1 MGQVTGELFAQA
13 LVSGLLAGFVFAL
26 IAAGLSLIF
35 GVMEI
40 VNFAHGEF
48 LMLSMYLS
56 YFLHAAFGW
65 DPLVALPLN
74 AIVLFLFGA
83 LVYYALIR
91 RVLRAPMLAQ
101 IFATFGLGIF
111 LQNLAQF
118 LFRPDFR
125 IVGDTMVSGRI
136 ALFGVFVSRPQLV
149 AAGGAILTTA
159 ALWWLLV
166 RTRIG
171 KALLATAEDKQAAA
185 LMGIDPD
192 RMFALSWG
200 LGAACVGVA
209 GALLS
214 TFYYI
219 FPQVGDVFALI
230 AFVAVA
236 LGGFGSVAGAFLGGL
251 IIGAVESLAGVFVA
265 PAVKNIFVF
274 AIYLVV
280 MLVRP
285 RGLLGKQ

>member
-1 MGQVTGELFAQA
+1 MSAQLVAQA
-13 LVSGLLAGFVFAL
+13 LVSGLLTGFVFAL

-56 YFLHAAFGW
+56 YFLHTALGW
-65 DPLVALPLN
+65 DPLAALPLN
-74 AIVLFLFGA
+74 ALALFG
-83 LVYYALIR
+83 LGVFVYYALVR

-101 IFATFGLGIF
+101 IFATFGLGVF

-118 LFRPDFR
+118 LWRPDFR
-125 IVGDTMVSGRI
+125 TLGDTWVSGRI
-136 ALFGVFVSRPQLV
+136 AVGGVFVSRPQLAAAVGAV
-149 AAGGAILTTA
+149 ATTT
-159 ALWWLLV
+159 ALWWLLT
-166 RTRIG
+166 RTEVGR
-171 KALLATAEDKQAAA
+171 ALRATAEDRQAAA

-214 TFYYI
+214 TFYYV
-219 FPQVGDVFALI
+219 FPQVGGVFALI

-236 LGGFGSVAGAFLGGL
+236 LGGFGSVAGAFVGGIL
-251 IIGAVESLAGVFVA
+251 IGAVESLAGVFIA

-280 MLVRP
+280 VLVRP
-285 RGLLGKQ
+285 RGLSGKQ

>member
-1 MGQVTGELFAQA
+1 VNAAQIAQA
-13 LVSGLLAGFVFAL
+13 LVSGLLTGFVFAL
-26 IAAGLSLIF
+26 IAAGLTLIF

-56 YFLHAAFGW
+56 YFLHAGLGW
-65 DPLVALPLN
+65 DPIAALPINAVALF
-74 AIVLFLFGA
+74 AFGV

-101 IFATFGLGIF
+101 IFATFGLGVF

-118 LFRPDFR
+118 LWRPDFR
-125 IVGDTMVSGRI
+125 TVGETWASGRV
-136 ALFGVFVSRPQLV
+136 ALAGVFVSGPQLAA
-149 AAGGAILTTA
+149 AAGSVITTG
-159 ALWWLLV
+159 ALWWLLA
-166 RTRIG
+166 RTDIG
-171 KALLATAEDKQAAA
+171 RALLATAEDRNAAS

-214 TFYYI
+214 TFYYV
-219 FPQVGDVFALI
+219 FPQVGGIFALI

-236 LGGFGSVAGAFLGGL
+236 LGGFGSVVGAFFGGVL
-251 IIGAVESLAGVFVA
+251 IGVVESLAGVFVA

-274 AIYLVV
+274 AIYLAVV
-280 MLVRP
+280 LLRP
-285 RGLLGKQ
+285 RGLVGKQ

>member
-1 MGQVTGELFAQA
+1 MSAQLAQA

-56 YFLHAAFGW
+56 YFLHTALGW
-65 DPLVALPLN
+65 DPLAALPLN
-74 AIVLFLFGA
+74 ALALFGLGV
-83 LVYYALIR
+83 LVYYALVR

-101 IFATFGLGIF
+101 IFATFGLGVF

-118 LFRPDFR
+118 LWRPDFR
-125 IVGDTMVSGRI
+125 TLGDTWVTGRI
-136 ALFGVFVSRPQLV
+136 ALGGVFVSRPQLAA
-149 AAGGAILTTA
+149 AAGAVATTG
-159 ALWWLLV
+159 ALWWLLT
-166 RTRIG
+166 RTEVGR
-171 KALLATAEDKQAAA
+171 ALRATAEDRQAAA

-214 TFYYI
+214 TFYYV
-219 FPQVGDVFALI
+219 FPQVGGVFALI

-236 LGGFGSVAGAFLGGL
+236 LGGFGSVAGAFAGGIL
-251 IIGAVESLAGVFVA
+251 IGAVESLAGVFIA

-280 MLVRP
+280 VLVRP

>member
-1 MGQVTGELFAQA
+1 VTRDLVAQA
-13 LVSGLLAGFVFAL
+13 LVSGLLSGFVFAL

-56 YFLHAAFGW
+56 YFLNASLGW
-65 DPLVALPLN
+65 DPLAALPLN
-74 AIVLFLFGA
+74 AVALFLLGV

-101 IFATFGLGIF
+101 IFATFGLGVF

-125 IVGDTMVSGRI
+125 MVGATLATGRI
-136 ALFGVFVSRPQLV
+136 ALGGVFVSRPQLV
-149 AAGGAILTTA
+149 AAVGAVLTTG
-159 ALWWLLV
+159 LLYWLLT
-166 RTRIG
+166 RTETG
-171 KALLATAEDKQAAA
+171 KALLATAEDRQAAA

-214 TFYYI
+214 TFYYV
-219 FPQVGDVFALI
+219 FPQVGGIFALV

-236 LGGFGSVAGAFLGGL
+236 LGGFGSVTGAFLGG
-251 IIGAVESLAGVFVA
+251 IVIGAVESLAGVFVA

>member
-1 MGQVTGELFAQA
+1 VNAALIAQA
-13 LVSGLLAGFVFAL
+13 LVSGLLIGFVFAL
-26 IAAGLSLIF
+26 IAAGLTLIF

-65 DPLVALPLN
+65 DPIAALPINAVALFALG
-74 AIVLFLFGA
+74 V

-101 IFATFGLGIF
+101 IFATFGLGVF
-111 LQNLAQF
+111 LQNAAQF
-118 LFRPDFR
+118 LWRPDFR
-125 IVGDTMVSGRI
+125 TLGDTWVTGRF
-136 ALFGVFVSRPQLV
+136 ALAGVFVSGPQV
-149 AAGGAILTTA
+149 AAAAGAVITTG
-159 ALWWLLV
+159 ALWWLLS
-166 RTRIG
+166 RTEVGR
-171 KALLATAEDKQAAA
+171 ALLATAEDRQAAS
-185 LMGIDPD
+185 LMGINPD
-192 RMFALSWG
+192 RMFAFAWG

-214 TFYYI
+214 TFYYV
-219 FPQVGDVFALI
+219 FPQVGGVFALI

-236 LGGFGSVAGAFLGGL
+236 LGGFGSVVGAFAGGVL
-251 IIGAVESLAGVFVA
+251 IGVVESLAGVFVA
-265 PAVKNIFVF
+265 PAVKNLFVF

-280 MLVRP
+280 VLFRP
-285 RGLLGKQ
+285 RGLVGKQ

>member
-1 MGQVTGELFAQA
+1 VNVAQIAQA
-13 LVSGLLAGFVFAL
+13 LVSGLLTGFVFAL
-26 IAAGLSLIF
+26 IAAGLTLIF

-56 YFLHAAFGW
+56 YFLHAGLGW
-65 DPLVALPLN
+65 DPIAALPINAVALF
-74 AIVLFLFGA
+74 AFGV

-101 IFATFGLGIF
+101 IFATFGLGVF

-118 LFRPDFR
+118 LWRPDFR
-125 IVGDTMVSGRI
+125 TVGETWTSGRL
-136 ALFGVFVSRPQLV
+136 ALGGVFVSGPQLV
-149 AAGGAILTTA
+149 AAAGAVTTTG
-159 ALWWLLV
+159 ALWWLLA
-166 RTRIG
+166 RTEIG
-171 KALLATAEDKQAAA
+171 RALLATAEDRQAAS

-214 TFYYI
+214 TFYYV
-219 FPQVGDVFALI
+219 FPQVGGIFALI

-236 LGGFGSVAGAFLGGL
+236 LGGFGSVVGAFFGGVL
-251 IIGAVESLAGVFVA
+251 IGVVESLAGVFVA

-280 MLVRP
+280 VLVRP
-285 RGLLGKQ
+285 RGLVGKQ